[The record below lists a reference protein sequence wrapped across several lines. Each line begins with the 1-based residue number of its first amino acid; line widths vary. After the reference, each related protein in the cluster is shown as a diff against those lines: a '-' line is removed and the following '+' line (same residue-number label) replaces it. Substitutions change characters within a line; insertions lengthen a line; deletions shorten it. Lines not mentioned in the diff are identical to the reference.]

1 MKQITKTELKRKGV
15 EFTEDSPFP
24 LPYVVDGVDIN
35 GGYFTMYVP
44 VHLGLT
50 KEDIKECADYIKRE
64 HDVVKLTVTK
74 CRLIN
79 K

>member
-1 MKQITKTELKRKGV
+1 MKEITKTELKRKGV
-15 EFTEDSPFP
+15 QFTEYCTLP
-24 LPYVVDGVDIN
+24 LPYVLDGVDSN

-44 VHLGLT
+44 VHLNLT
-50 KEDIKECADYIKRE
+50 KENIKECSDYIKRE

>member
-1 MKQITKTELKRKGV
+1 MIQITKTELKRKGV
-15 EFTEDSPFP
+15 EFTEDCTFP
-24 LPYVVDGVDIN
+24 LPYVLDGVDAK

-44 VHLGLT
+44 IHLNLT
-50 KEDIKECADYIKRE
+50 KEDIKECSDYIKRE

-79 K
+79 I